1 MVPYLHQQPCGS
13 SATTTVLNRCWSIYL
28 PSAIE
33 TIPWKADEIFCCS
46 TESLNILFWLQ
57 IKAPLKLDRS
67 NCFSGI
73 KRISVRKFLPH
84 NTVHVYKHTYTH
96 YAIECTWCSL
106 PLDPACNNIHCNC
119 FCVVFPPRH
128 PVSISVQYYIVS
140 IKVVAVDKFTTI
152 PIHKHNTNSL

>member
-73 KRISVRKFLPH
+73 ERISVRKFLPH
-84 NTVHVYKHTYTH
+84 NIHILTMLYSAHDIASPWIQH
-96 YAIECTWCSL
+96 AIIFT
-106 PLDPACNNIHCNC
+106 AI
-119 FCVVFPPRH
+119 VFVLFSRRH